1 MSEPLTDEEL
11 EFYAARE
18 HVQASRVSEMA
29 RELRAHRAW
38 RAKLGEPDTW
48 FPGLFENDV
57 PGETTSKARK
67 EVLSL
72 LLAPFRFSKLQME
85 AIDGFAEGIF
95 EAADE
100 LQKQARALVERA
112 KEGI

>member
-38 RAKLGEPDTW
+38 RAKLGDPDTW
-48 FPGLFENDV
+48 FPAL
-57 PGETTSKARK
+57 ARITQ
-67 EVLSL
+67 EAEPYVYRQALLSL
-72 LLAPFRFSKLQME
+72 SLE
-85 AIDGFAEGIF
+85 
-95 EAADE
+95 
-100 LQKQARALVERA
+100 ARALVERA
-112 KEGI
+112 KEGT